1 MLRFFSASIVRQIV
15 AITLAL
21 LVFSTAAIVSVT
33 YYNLS
38 AYVMTS
44 AVTDAKDAS
53 RAMAVLYAAG
63 DPAAKVDVRDNKLVA
78 VSEEKLPAS
87 LSDHALVDRTAA
99 SIAGYATVF
108 ERQGDDYVRVST
120 NVKKENGERAVGTKL
135 AAGHP
140 AQAALAKGEA
150 YYGPADLFG
159 KKFMTGYF
167 PVKSAAGTTVGV
179 LFIGIPME
187 VYYSSLQ
194 QLLTLVVGVGLA
206 VLLIVGVIAY
216 FAIRATIR
224 PLETLTGAINTISSG
239 NLDTKIPCTEKENEF
254 GAIGKALALFQEGA
268 RARLMLETQAA
279 EQRALSD
286 AERSRND
293 AEKRTLDD
301 QIQFAVNQLAAGLG
315 RLSSG
320 DVSETIETPFV
331 GRLEQLRVDFNA
343 SLERLQDTLSRIRD
357 NAVTIHR
364 NSGSMLHSADEL
376 SKRTEAQ
383 AASLEETAAAVE
395 EITVTVRSSAER
407 AREANSAVIVTKKTA
422 DSSTVVVGDTVAAMD
437 RIEAASKQIEQII
450 EVIDDIAF
458 QTNLLA
464 LNAGIEAARAGE
476 AGKGFAVVAM
486 EVRELAQRSADAARE
501 IKSLIETSTRE
512 VAAGSGLVQKTGS
525 VLASIS
531 SEIIAISKHVETIAT
546 ASADQS
552 AALQEV
558 NSSVNAMDQMTQKNA
573 AMVEETTEQS
583 RQLASEADALMSLIQ
598 QFRIDASSAPQQ
610 VRMRNAA

>member
-1 MLRFFSASIVRQIV
+1 MLRIFSASIVRQIV

-38 AYVMTS
+38 DYVMTS
-44 AVTDAKDAS
+44 AVTDAQDAN
-53 RAMAVLYAAG
+53 RAMATLYAAG
-63 DPAAKVDVRDNKLVA
+63 DPAVKVDVRDNKLVG
-78 VSEEKLPAS
+78 VTEDKLPP
-87 LSDHALVDRTAA
+87 LGDHLLVDRTAA

-108 ERQGDDYVRVST
+108 ERQGSDFVRVST

-135 AAGHP
+135 AATHP
-140 AQAALAKGEA
+140 AQAALAKGTA

-159 KKFMTGYF
+159 TKFMTGYF
-167 PVKSAAGTTVGV
+167 PVKSTAGETIGV
-179 LFIGIPME
+179 LFIGIPMA

-194 QLLTLVVGVGLA
+194 TLLTLVVGVGLA
-206 VLLIVGVIAY
+206 VLLIVGIIAY
-216 FAIRATIR
+216 FAIRATVR
-224 PLETLTGAINTISSG
+224 PLETLTAAINTISSG
-239 NLDTKIPCTEKENEF
+239 KLDAPVPCVDKQNEF
-254 GAIGKALALFQEGA
+254 GAIGRALALFQDGA
-268 RARLMLETQAA
+268 RARLTLETQAA
-279 EQRALSD
+279 EQRSLSD

-293 AEKRTLDD
+293 ADKRTLDG
-301 QIQFAVNQLAAGLG
+301 QIDFAVNQLAAGLG
-315 RLSSG
+315 RLSQG
-320 DVSETIETPFV
+320 DVSQMIDTPFV

-343 SLERLQDTLSRIRD
+343 SLERLQDTLSRIRT
-357 NAVTIHR
+357 NAASIHH
-364 NSGSMLHSADEL
+364 NSGSMLSSADEL

-407 AREANSAVIVTKKTA
+407 AREANSAVVVTKKTA
-422 DSSTVVVGDTVAAMD
+422 DSSGGVVSDTVAAMD
-437 RIEAASKQIEQII
+437 RIEEASKQIEQII

-476 AGKGFAVVAM
+476 AGKGFAVVAQ

-501 IKSLIETSTRE
+501 IKGLIEKSTKE
-512 VAAGSGLVQKTGS
+512 VAAGSSLVQKTGS

-531 SEIIAISKHVETIAT
+531 HEIIAISKHIETIAT

-558 NSSVNAMDQMTQKNA
+558 NGSVNAMDQMTQKNA

-583 RQLASEADALMSLIQ
+583 RQLANEADALMTLIQ
-598 QFRIDASSAPQQ
+598 QFRIDASPAAGQN
-610 VRMRNAA
+610 RMRNAA